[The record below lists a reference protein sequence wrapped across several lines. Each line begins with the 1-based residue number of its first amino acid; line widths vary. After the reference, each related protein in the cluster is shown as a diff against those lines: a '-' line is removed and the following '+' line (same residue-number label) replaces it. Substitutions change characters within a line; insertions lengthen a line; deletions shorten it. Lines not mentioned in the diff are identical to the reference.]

1 MIPQPEFY
9 GVGLEVVLLF
19 QIRFIIFPDIMPQ
32 ERNRN
37 DEGDMPVL
45 IVTDNLQQ
53 LLFFIWL
60 QLFFEIPD
68 GML

>member
-1 MIPQPEFY
+1 MSI
-9 GVGLEVVLLF
+9 V
-19 QIRFIIFPDIMPQ
+19 
-32 ERNRN
+32 
-37 DEGDMPVL
+37 

-53 LLFFIWL
+53 FLFFIWL